1 MTLVEAS
8 QNVMIVKVLEYLL
21 LYVSFL
27 VFVMS
32 LLLCIRKEQKVFRAV
47 GIGGVI
53 AVGPQR
59 QCRIGQRRFGR
70 SLLFLGR

>member
-8 QNVMIVKVLEYLL
+8 KNVMIVFFGILFYF
-21 LYVSFL
+21 FL

-32 LLLCIRKEQKVFRAV
+32 LLLCICKEQKVFRAV

-70 SLLFLGR
+70 SLLLFLGR